1 MDKSC
6 VATGNDTGFVF
17 VLVGGTGDLAMRK
30 VLPALYAAH
39 RDGLLDTGGQIIS
52 IALDRFDRSAYVRWL
67 DAHVKPHISAPKIAE
82 KAWRQFLDRIDYL
95 AIDTT
100 QVAACNA
107 LQRAVVSLTGTRI
120 FYLATG
126 PSQFIPICRAL
137 ALCGL
142 NDKARIV
149 LETPLGCDL
158 ASLSA
163 INDAIGDVFSE
174 EQIYR
179 IDHYLGK
186 EWVQNLLALRFGNS
200 LFEPLWKREWIEN
213 IQITVAEEL
222 GVEQRGAFYDRTG
235 ALHDMVQNHLLQLLA
250 FVAMEPPRSMDADAI
265 RDEKVRVLRSLKP
278 MTLDGVRECV
288 VRGQYRGGCVKGGQ
302 VPAYQTE
309 TGIAAGSTTETYVAM
324 RAEIENRRWSG
335 VPFYLRT
342 GKRLPCQTAEIIVNF
357 KPVPRS
363 MLGPVTHHRGS
374 NRLTIRLLP
383 NETIRSNAFAKQPG
397 TGMALQDVH
406 LDLAFGQ
413 FFHGDKIDAYQRLLL
428 DVIAGRLSLFVRR
441 DEQEAAW
448 NWVAP
453 VHGSWE
459 SRRTV
464 LYPYSAGSW
473 GPVAARAL
481 LARDGACWPE
491 DDVESAETLIAGLAD
506 AQRVAVRD
514 KFTVGVVAP
523 DRV

>member
-186 EWVQNLLALRFGNS
+186 EWVQNCSTGFPR
-200 LFEPLWKREWIEN
+200 
-213 IQITVAEEL
+213 TV
-222 GVEQRGAFYDRTG
+222 
-235 ALHDMVQNHLLQLLA
+235 N
-250 FVAMEPPRSMDADAI
+250 RSD
-265 RDEKVRVLRSLKP
+265 
-278 MTLDGVRECV
+278 
-288 VRGQYRGGCVKGGQ
+288 
-302 VPAYQTE
+302 
-309 TGIAAGSTTETYVAM
+309 
-324 RAEIENRRWSG
+324 
-335 VPFYLRT
+335 
-342 GKRLPCQTAEIIVNF
+342 
-357 KPVPRS
+357 PVP
-363 MLGPVTHHRGS
+363 G
-374 NRLTIRLLP
+374 
-383 NETIRSNAFAKQPG
+383 
-397 TGMALQDVH
+397 
-406 LDLAFGQ
+406 
-413 FFHGDKIDAYQRLLL
+413 RLLL
-428 DVIAGRLSLFVRR
+428 VAPYEERKPASDDVK
-441 DEQEAAW
+441 QEA
-448 NWVAP
+448 
-453 VHGSWE
+453 
-459 SRRTV
+459 
-464 LYPYSAGSW
+464 
-473 GPVAARAL
+473 
-481 LARDGACWPE
+481 
-491 DDVESAETLIAGLAD
+491 LISIYL
-506 AQRVAVRD
+506 VAVEKLTEREVQVD
-514 KFTVGVVAP
+514 VLQSHTRTGLLGKCI
-523 DRV
+523 